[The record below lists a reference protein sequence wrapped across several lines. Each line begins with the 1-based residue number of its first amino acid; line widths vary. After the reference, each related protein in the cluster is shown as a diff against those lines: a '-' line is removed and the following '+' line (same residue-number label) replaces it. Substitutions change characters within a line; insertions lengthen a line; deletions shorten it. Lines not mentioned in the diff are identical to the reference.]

1 MNWVNFRSDHGHE
14 DSTVNIVVDYYYYY
28 YKPKSCLAC
37 GVGSDRKLRSNIT
50 LRSVLRRTGK
60 SGSIESGAP
69 LPHAR
74 GAGLFV
80 WRTQPM

>member
-1 MNWVNFRSDHGHE
+1 
-14 DSTVNIVVDYYYYY
+14 
-28 YKPKSCLAC
+28 
-37 GVGSDRKLRSNIT
+37 
-50 LRSVLRRTGK
+50 LRRTGE

-80 WRTQPM
+80 WRAQPM